1 MGGRIINGDDDGYIN
16 YNKLEHHHIHRHAN
30 GDDDRYVDFY
40 HMGYVNLNQYS
51 HIRLH
56 EMGYRYHNLH
66 EHLLGD
72 RHDDIYN
79 NCYTNNYYYNNNKL
93 PPR

>member
-1 MGGRIINGDDDGYIN
+1 
-16 YNKLEHHHIHRHAN
+16 
-30 GDDDRYVDFY
+30 
-40 HMGYVNLNQYS
+40 MGYVNLNQYS